1 MFEKHLKPRKKIFLA
16 QLIDAAG
23 LESVFV
29 TEIVK
34 RSAWEVCSAWSWRGR
49 SRINVLQLQSTFQAI
64 KKAARSG
71 GGRVVLLLDSH
82 VAARVIA
89 KRRSSAKALQP
100 LLRKICAL
108 GLAFGISISVHFLPT
123 RLNVA
128 DDPTRD
134 AVLRDASDGEPWF
147 EKLEQHPS
155 SVQLLSP
162 GLNLNDGLAIGF
174 LSSLDFPP
182 NMALDLAL
190 SLFRVSGHKP
200 SDPLQISISIF

>member
-1 MFEKHLKPRKKIFLA
+1 MLIWFALPEGASLPDLQHEASWELPSLYSRPPTCTHTGPTDKRFSCLLPSFGGAIAEMFEKHLKPRKKIFPG

-34 RSAWEVCSAWSWRGR
+34 RSACEVCSAWSWRGR
-49 SRINVLQLQSTFQAI
+49 SRINVLELQSTFQAI

-147 EKLEQHPS
+147 EKLE
-155 SVQLLSP
+155 
-162 GLNLNDGLAIGF
+162 
-174 LSSLDFPP
+174 
-182 NMALDLAL
+182 
-190 SLFRVSGHKP
+190 
-200 SDPLQISISIF
+200 